1 FAVYNQA
8 FDASEV
14 AQNFFAGSD
23 DSGDYSP
30 PVPTNT
36 FPVANNDTFSISE
49 NTANNQLN
57 VLANDSDSDGD
68 TLAVSIGNLPA
79 NGTLNISQN
88 NLFYTP
94 NSDFT
99 GTDTFTYQID
109 DGNGGT
115 DTATVS
121 VNITEFNDIPVIAND
136 SATTDEDTAVT
147 IDVLANDS
155 DGDGDDLTISSVGS
169 GSNGTTAI
177 INNQIVYTPNSNFN
191 GVDSFSYEI
200 NDGNGGSDTATVTV
214 NVAPVNDIPV
224 AQNDSATT
232 TQETGVSINVLGND
246 SDVDGDN
253 LTVVSVNSG
262 NNGTTAIVDN
272 QIIYTPQANFTGVD
286 SFSYETSDGNEVTT
300 AQVSVT
306 VTESGSNSSDR
317 VSQGLLALY
326 NFNEGSGDT
335 VFDVSGVGTALNL
348 EINNPNTTTWGNG
361 ILNLNSPSLIASVQ
375 AADKLIDG
383 ITTTQEVTLEAWL
396 TPSNRT
402 QDGPARIATLSGN
415 TSNRNFTFGQAGDDY
430 NVRFRTTTTG
440 NNGVEASVSSNGGL
454 LETELTHV
462 IYTREADGDA
472 SLYVNNQLVASE
484 TIGGN
489 LSNWNE
495 NYRFGLG
502 DEFGGGRSW
511 LGSLDLFAVY
521 NQAFDA
527 SEVAQNFLAGSDN
540 SQSPPNPPNPVN
552 NIPVAADDSITTNED
567 TQVNIDVLAN
577 DSDVDGDNLTVVS
590 ADPGNNGTT
599 AIVDNKIIYTPEADF
614 TGVDSF
620 NYQISDGNEV
630 TTAQVT
636 VTVNESS
643 SNPSDR
649 VDEGLLALYN
659 FNEGSGDTVFDVS
672 GVGTALNLEIDNLT
686 GVTWG
691 DGVLNINSPSL
702 IASLEPADKLI
713 DGITATQEIT
723 MEAWL
728 TPGNRS
734 QNGPARIATLSS
746 DVANRNF
753 TLGQAGDDYNVRL
766 RTTFTGDNGVGTTV
780 SSEGGLL
787 DTELTHIVYT
797 RSSDGN
803 TSLYIDSQL
812 VATESIGGDFSNWD
826 DSYRLGLGDELA
838 GGRAWLGSLDQFAV
852 YNQAFGASEVQQN
865 YLAGSV

>member
-1 FAVYNQA
+1 SLDLFAVYNQA

-94 NSDFT
+94 NSDFI

-348 EINNPNTTTWGNG
+348 EINNPNTTTWGDG

-402 QDGPARIATLSGN
+402 QDGPARIATLSSN

-454 LETELTHV
+454 LETALTHV

-527 SEVAQNFLAGSDN
+527 SEVAQNFFAASDD

-659 FNEGSGDTVFDVS
+659 FNEGSGD
-672 GVGTALNLEIDNLT
+672 
-686 GVTWG
+686 
-691 DGVLNINSPSL
+691 
-702 IASLEPADKLI
+702 
-713 DGITATQEIT
+713 
-723 MEAWL
+723 
-728 TPGNRS
+728 
-734 QNGPARIATLSS
+734 
-746 DVANRNF
+746 
-753 TLGQAGDDYNVRL
+753 
-766 RTTFTGDNGVGTTV
+766 
-780 SSEGGLL
+780 
-787 DTELTHIVYT
+787 
-797 RSSDGN
+797 
-803 TSLYIDSQL
+803 
-812 VATESIGGDFSNWD
+812 
-826 DSYRLGLGDELA
+826 
-838 GGRAWLGSLDQFAV
+838 
-852 YNQAFGASEVQQN
+852 
-865 YLAGSV
+865 